1 MNNQQK
7 LVQPFVQVTQE
18 QSNNEAVRLASMP
31 KGELTKSP
39 EVKEYLVL
47 MQYRETGEND
57 YKFIMGRT
65 ETYKFIKDI
74 IDELDID
81 ESFVIVETV
90 NISSRITVY
99 EFMRMCK
106 ERKLFDDDFDIDQY
120 A

>member
-1 MNNQQK
+1 MNNQQ

-31 KGELTKSP
+31 QGELTKSP
-39 EVKEYLVL
+39 EVKEYLLL
-47 MQYRETGEND
+47 MEYKETGENE
-57 YKFIMGRT
+57 YKFIIGRT

-81 ESFVIVETV
+81 ESFVIVESV
-90 NISSRITVY
+90 KIKDRITVY

-106 ERKLFDDDFDIDQY
+106 DRNLFDDDFDINEY